1 MLVFRRGKWHEVVLP
16 FSDPMLTE
24 AHKAAAAALTV
35 NGLVK
40 GASFDV
46 ATAAAEKAMYGE
58 ILQSNDRRHVGPL
71 STPKGALSA
80 HDL

>member
-1 MLVFRRGKWHEVVLP
+1 MLVFRRGKWHEVELP

-58 ILQSNDRRHVGPL
+58 ILGGLRIPREEHNAPQNEE
-71 STPKGALSA
+71 K
-80 HDL
+80 

>member
-16 FSDPMLTE
+16 FSDPMLTG

-58 ILQSNDRRHVGPL
+58 ILQSNDRPSCRPTKHPQG
-71 STPKGALSA
+71 GAFGT
-80 HDL
+80 